1 MLINFIVNLKGY
13 DRFATLAKRTSLMEF
28 EDDYDPGRSSLY
40 LPKIEIIDEF
50 NQIIFA
56 TK

>member
-1 MLINFIVNLKGY
+1 LKGY